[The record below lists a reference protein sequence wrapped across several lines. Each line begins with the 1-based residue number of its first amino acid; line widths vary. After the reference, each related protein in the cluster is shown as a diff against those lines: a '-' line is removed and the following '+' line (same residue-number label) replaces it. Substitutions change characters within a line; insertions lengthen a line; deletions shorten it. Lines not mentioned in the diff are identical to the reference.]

1 MNLRWTLLV
10 GAMLPAILSSCT
22 VDDIEIPADELYTRE
37 FVKSFGVI
45 DPSHDWSLVRQ
56 GSVTVTTSAP
66 TNVKIYTLD
75 NGKTRLAGDYYDVI
89 GTRELTFDAAA
100 KVDNVIVHAG
110 EFIRQVPVGSTVTIG
125 ASTPSS
131 RAIDGTDNLDVTVEN
146 GYFWTR
152 EYVEA
157 FTSILPEGGQGL
169 ANNKI
174 VTDFSFVSDGNPFEL
189 YPMYWDTGSHD
200 VLGVYWTDPST
211 GEFKTKDLFHN
222 NIYGKDPANNEVRIH
237 NMYRKP
243 TQTVADLMI
252 TRFSPGNDSK
262 DVALEGD
269 IILYFNREVEKGS
282 NHSVSFKNSNIDLGE
297 PTIAYDSDQNCWTA
311 TYHYSG
317 LEQNKEYTLNVAA
330 GSFQAKTGTE
340 GNSNATHPAYSIK
353 FTTKA
358 PAASLKEKSRSVA
371 IKNEDIAGTAR
382 NGIVTITFDQNISVA
397 EGKTYT
403 DLGFRR
409 SNTSTITD
417 TEKITDISVDEAT
430 LSIKYEG
437 LLSNTKYK
445 ITIPAGFVV
454 STTDNTISNPSIDY
468 KFTTVDVVKVPS
480 YAEAA
485 TVSPINATADG
496 TTTAEQELVSNDDIL
511 ITATHAGGKI
521 VALTDNSTDPATE
534 GWNFTTEGNA
544 EKTKFAIGVFSHLS
558 SSNDYN
564 INNPTAPDENTTHIK
579 LSPKKDMILYAH
591 YATTGNNNVKI
602 TNVSTNKVDKGSD
615 ETIESSEVNF
625 YQIEKEKDKDGNIV
639 TDSDGNAKIIGYKSF
654 KLKTKYWTLEKGIEY
669 ILFFKSS
676 NYAVCAGFSY
686 RLADGFTEEDA
697 PAQWSSSKPGLGN
710 VSISRGVTNDG
721 DGNVTI
727 TRDYDSEEAII
738 KDGFSRLYAKGTNST
753 TVEGT
758 TTTSTSSLNTY
769 IDKLGGK
776 DDIVTHKVSFTL
788 PKGTLFGFYIRNNNG
803 ATRINENQYHNYSM
817 SSLNRS
823 QANSFFANLMES
835 QAEKDGIE
843 GQFFKNGWYKGNK
856 TNYDFDEG
864 RKYSTA
870 ATYTT
875 EINGTEYRYFSFED
889 WIDCDFND
897 IVFMV
902 APTTKADV
910 VNLEVETNP
919 FIFAVEDLGATSTTD
934 IDFNDI
940 VFAVEHTAGHKHA
953 FVTMLAAGG
962 TLEAQVL
969 YKGSVIGSNIGY
981 KTSDSEGKATGT
993 SNEYQTDLKHINNWF
1008 GVESVGVPINVGGGS
1023 MSGYIAPMTVK
1034 IDVNEDL
1041 SLAPGAESMSG
1052 TIIDNAIKNFS
1063 IRVVREDGE
1072 QTTITAPDHLGM
1084 APQILVLPPQWCWP
1098 MEGMP
1103 IHEAYPGGID
1113 YDGGLITS
1121 FQKWVGNKDA
1131 DNNTNKKWYEVPT
1144 TSKVINH
1151 LWNGSDA
1158 ARHYVRSLQNN

>member
-45 DPSHDWSLVRQ
+45 DPSHDWSLVKQ

-146 GYFWTR
+146 GYFWTK

-157 FTSILPEGGQGL
+157 FTKILPEGGHGL
-169 ANNKI
+169 ANTKI

-237 NMYRKP
+237 NMYRRP

-282 NHSVSFKNSNIDLGE
+282 NHSVTLQNSNISLGE
-297 PTIAYDSDQNCWTA
+297 PTLAYDNDQNCWTA

-371 IKNEDIAGTAR
+371 KKNEDIAGTAR

-403 DLGFRR
+403 DLDFRR

-417 TEKITDISVDEAT
+417 AEKITEISIDEAT

-437 LLSNTKYK
+437 LLNNTKYK
-445 ITIPAGFVV
+445 ITIPAGFVI
-454 STTDNTISNPSIDY
+454 STTDNTISNTSIDY

-485 TVSPINATADG
+485 TVAPINATADG
-496 TTTAEQELVSNDDIL
+496 TTTAGQELVSNDDIL
-511 ITATHAGGKI
+511 ITATHDGGKI
-521 VALTDNSTDPATE
+521 VALTDNSTNPATE

-544 EKTKFAIGVFSHLS
+544 EKTTFNIGVFSHTS
-558 SSNDYN
+558 DDKPNTTD
-564 INNPTAPDENTTHIK
+564 PDINTTHIK
-579 LSPKKDMILYAH
+579 IVPATNMILYVH
-591 YATTGNNNVKI
+591 YAAEGKNHVRVFNNIEKKYDNGSEI
-602 TNVSTNKVDKGSD
+602 TEDPN
-615 ETIESSEVNF
+615 TIKF
-625 YQIEKEKDKDGNIV
+625 YQIQEDKTGSK
-639 TDSDGNAKIIGYKSF
+639 TF
-654 KLKTKYWTLEKGIEY
+654 KLRAQHWTLEKDTEY
-669 ILFFKSS
+669 ILYAKSS
-676 NYAVCAGFSY
+676 NYAVFAGFSY

-697 PAQWSSSKPGLGN
+697 PAQWSSSKPGPGN
-710 VSISRGVTNDG
+710 VSISRSVTNDG

-738 KDGFSRLYAKGTNST
+738 NDGFSRLYAKGSNST
-753 TVEGT
+753 TVEGI

-843 GQFFKNGWYKGNK
+843 GQLFKNGWYKGNK

-910 VNLEVETNP
+910 VDLEVETNP

-962 TLEAQVL
+962 TLKAQVL
-969 YKGSVIGSNIGY
+969 YNGSVIGSNIGY

-1041 SLAPGAESMSG
+1041 TLAPGAESMSG

-1158 ARHYVRSLQNN
+1158 ARHYVRSQQNN